1 MKVYLDDER
10 PTPEGWHRVYVE
22 PDLLEKLR
30 KEAGLLDREVQH
42 G

>member
-10 PTPEGWHRVYVE
+10 ATPEGWHRVYCRSIGFVM
-22 PDLLEKLR
+22 
-30 KEAGLLDREVQH
+30 ATIYFGQVQDFDD